1 MLINSKFN
9 FMQRLNLFLCVF
21 LFLIGCNQS
30 NEEQIETNRIQSLT
44 NSLDSIEKLLL
55 KNEIDTLAALG
66 VATNAVELRIKN
78 NYNLDSIDY
87 EFGKKMDEYKVMR
100 RSLGP
105 LGKSFADIKNGINE
119 ERIALKNLTKDI
131 SNNIGTR
138 EENETNIQ
146 FEKEKLNQLEVLLK
160 EYLIERNKTMTTFH
174 KLHKDLDSFSM
185 ELLKENEHLKP
196 KKNQ

>member
-1 MLINSKFN
+1 
-9 FMQRLNLFLCVF
+9 MQRLFLFICVL
-21 LFLIGCNQS
+21 LFLIGCNQ
-30 NEEQIETNRIQSLT
+30 NNKEQIENIRIQSLT

-78 NYNLDSIDY
+78 YYNLDSIDY
-87 EFGKKMDEYKVMR
+87 EFGKKMDQYKVMR

-105 LGKSFADIKNGINE
+105 LGKNFVDIKNGINE
-119 ERIALKNLTKDI
+119 ERSALKNLTNDI

-146 FEKEKLNQLEVLLK
+146 FEKEKVNQLEVLLK
-160 EYLIERNKTMTTFH
+160 EYLIEKNKTMTTFH
-174 KLHKDLDSFSM
+174 KLHKELDSFSI
-185 ELLKENEHLKP
+185 ELMKENEYLKL
-196 KKNQ
+196 KKRQ